1 MTVYG
6 LFFQGCQNHNFKR
19 WGCFSC

>member
-6 LFFQGCQNHNFKR
+6 LFFQGCQNHNFKH